1 MNYPQYEVQMIPID
15 KITIPNPRSRGMKK
29 FKQIVANIAQI
40 GLKKPII
47 VAPCQSDDGETRYL
61 LGCGQGRMEA
71 FASLGQTE
79 IPAIVIEA
87 DREELMLISLIENL
101 ARRQRT
107 TVEHVKVI
115 GTMRDNGDSQADI
128 AYKTGLTVSYVSGIL
143 KLLAKGE
150 ERLLGAVE
158 KGQMPLSVAVT
169 IAGSNDA
176 AVQRALAEAYEKKE
190 LRGKALLK
198 VRRLVEERRSRGR
211 GLHRGVRTRT
221 NGVVSS
227 EQLLRAYREETNRQK
242 AIVQKAKLCE
252 TKLVFAVSALKQLFR
267 DGNFTTLLRAEA
279 LDTLPQYLAAQIHG
293 EAC

>member
-1 MNYPQYEVQMIPID
+1 MKRTQNETQWIPID
-15 KITIPNPRSRGMKK
+15 KITVPNPRTRGMKK
-29 FKQIVANIAQI
+29 FRQIVANIAQI

-47 VAPCQSDDGETRYL
+47 VAPCHSDDGETRYL

-87 DREELMLISLIENL
+87 TREELMLISLIENL
-101 ARRQRT
+101 ARRNRT
-107 TVEHVKVI
+107 TMEHVKEI
-115 GTMRDNGDSQADI
+115 GKMKENGDSPAEI
-128 AYKTGLTVSYVSGIL
+128 AGKTGLVVSYVNGFL

-158 KGQMPLSVAVT
+158 KGQIPISVAVT
-169 IAGSNDA
+169 IAGANDA
-176 AVQRALAEAYEKKE
+176 GVQRALAEAYEKKE
-190 LRGKALLK
+190 LRGKALLT
-198 VRRLVEERRSRGR
+198 VRRLVEERRSRGKE
-211 GLHRGVRTRT
+211 LHRGVRSRS
-221 NGVVSS
+221 NGEVSS
-227 EQLLRAYREETNRQK
+227 EQLLKVYRDETNRQK

-252 TKLVFAVSALKQLFR
+252 TKLVFTVSAMKQLFE

-279 LDTLPQYLAAQIHG
+279 LDSLPQYLAAQIHG

>member
-1 MNYPQYEVQMIPID
+1 MKRTQNETQWIPID
-15 KITIPNPRSRGMKK
+15 KITVPNPRARGMKK
-29 FKQIVANIAQI
+29 FRQIVANIAQI

-47 VAPCQSDDGETRYL
+47 VAPCHSDDGETRYL

-87 DREELMLISLIENL
+87 TREELMLISLIENL
-101 ARRQRT
+101 ARRNRT
-107 TVEHVKVI
+107 TMEHVKEI
-115 GTMRDNGDSQADI
+115 GKMKENGDSPAEI
-128 AYKTGLTVSYVSGIL
+128 AGKTGLVVSYVNGFL

-158 KGQMPLSVAVT
+158 KGQIPISVAVT
-169 IAGSNDA
+169 IAGANDA
-176 AVQRALAEAYEKKE
+176 GVQRALAEAYEKKE
-190 LRGKALLK
+190 LRGKALLT
-198 VRRLVEERRSRGR
+198 VRRLVEERRSRGKE
-211 GLHRGVRTRT
+211 LHRGVRSRS
-221 NGVVSS
+221 NGEVSS
-227 EQLLRAYREETNRQK
+227 EQLLKVYRDETNRQK

-252 TKLVFAVSALKQLFR
+252 TKLVFTVSAMKQLFE

-279 LDTLPQYLAAQIHG
+279 LDSLPQYLAAQIHG

>member
-1 MNYPQYEVQMIPID
+1 MKRTQYETQWIPID
-15 KITIPNPRSRGMKK
+15 KITVPNPRTRGMKK
-29 FKQIVANIAQI
+29 FRQIVANIAQI

-47 VAPCQSDDGETRYL
+47 VAPCHSDDGETRYL

-87 DREELMLISLIENL
+87 TREELMLISLIENL
-101 ARRQRT
+101 ARRNRT
-107 TVEHVKVI
+107 TMEHVKEI
-115 GTMRDNGDSQADI
+115 GKMKENGDSPAEI
-128 AYKTGLTVSYVSGIL
+128 ASKTGLVVSYVNGFL

-158 KGQMPLSVAVT
+158 KGQIPISVAVT

-176 AVQRALAEAYEKKE
+176 GVQRALAEAYEKKE
-190 LRGKALLK
+190 LRGKALLT
-198 VRRLVEERRSRGR
+198 VRRLVEERRSRGKE
-211 GLHRGVRTRT
+211 LHRGVRSRP
-221 NGVVSS
+221 NGEVSS
-227 EQLLRAYREETNRQK
+227 EQLLKVYRDETNRQK

-252 TKLVFAVSALKQLFR
+252 TKLVFTVSAMKQLFE

-279 LDTLPQYLAAQIHG
+279 LDSLPQYLAAQIHG